1 MAKSDRLLRLMHL
14 LRSLPQP
21 VTAERL
27 AEALEISPR
36 TLYRDID
43 ALRRA
48 GALIDGAAGY
58 GFTLIEDAALPP
70 QTLTRL
76 EVEALSVGLAEAQY
90 RGDPALAQAASDA
103 LTKITARLRE
113 HQKREILHAVSQVYR
128 LTKPETGQV
137 DLTALR
143 EACWSEVEIDISYV
157 AQNGDRTHRR
167 VRPLAILYFER
178 SVLLLAFCCLRQGF
192 RKFHVQ
198 QISDVSVTQVSFRP
212 RRVSL
217 LRDYVTGLQE
227 DLEARGDS
235 MTIGRP

>member
-128 LTKPETGQV
+128 LTKPETGKV

-167 VRPLAILYFER
+167 VRCGAPLRVVVGLEQFDG
-178 SVLLLAFCCLRQGF
+178 FGGGLRRGRRGAQH
-192 RKFHVQ
+192 RRQRQ
-198 QISDVSVTQVSFRP
+198 QQQSGWMGGGDHC
-212 RRVSL
+212 
-217 LRDYVTGLQE
+217 YVCV
-227 DLEARGDS
+227 A
-235 MTIGRP
+235 